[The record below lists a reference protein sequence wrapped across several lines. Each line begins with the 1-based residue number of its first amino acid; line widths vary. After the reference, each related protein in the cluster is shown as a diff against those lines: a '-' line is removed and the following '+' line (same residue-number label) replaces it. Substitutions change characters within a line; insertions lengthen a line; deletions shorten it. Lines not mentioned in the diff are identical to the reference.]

1 MKCQISGKEREM
13 SDLAGMWRS
22 LSEQR
27 MQRLCRFG
35 SRLWRQWRVTVF
47 VILFVVI
54 PVKSSLAD
62 WNWVPTGSM
71 NPTILEG
78 DLIYVDKLAYDLRFP
93 LTLHRIAR
101 WSEPQRGDV
110 VVCLSPDDGTRL
122 VKRLIAAPGDT
133 VELRNNALLLNG
145 RPLAYDKAVDDYA
158 GQLPHDLAHDCIIAM
173 EDLGGTVHPVISIP
187 RIRAMRNFGPVT
199 VPDGCYFVMGDNRD
213 ISRDSRF
220 FGFVPRQ
227 AILGRA
233 RAIILSFD
241 ITDKYQ
247 PRINRFLS
255 RLR

>member
-1 MKCQISGKEREM
+1 MSG
-13 SDLAGMWRS
+13 LARMWRS
-22 LSEQR
+22 VRDQPAR
-27 MQRLCRFG
+27 RLCRFG
-35 SRLWRQWRVTVF
+35 CRLWRQWRVTVL
-47 VILFVVI
+47 VILFVVV

-78 DLIYVDKLAYDLRFP
+78 DLIYVDKVAYDLRLP
-93 LTLHRIAR
+93 LTLHRLAQ
-101 WSEPQRGDV
+101 WSQPQRGDV

-122 VKRLIAAPGDT
+122 VKRVIAGPGDT
-133 VELRNNALLLNG
+133 VELRDNVLLLND
-145 RPLAYDKAVDDYA
+145 RPLSYDKAVADYA
-158 GQLPHDLAHDCIIAM
+158 GQLPHDLAQGCIVAM
-173 EDLGGTVHPVISIP
+173 ENLGRTIHPVISIP
-187 RIRAMRNFGPVT
+187 GIRAMRDFGPVT
-199 VPDGCYFVMGDNRD
+199 VPQGYYFLMGDNRD

-233 RAIILSFD
+233 RAVVVSFD

>member
-1 MKCQISGKEREM
+1 MSGLARKWWSVSERP
-13 SDLAGMWRS
+13 
-22 LSEQR
+22 
-27 MQRLCRFG
+27 MQRVCEFG
-35 SRLWRQWRVTVF
+35 LGLWRQWRVTIF
-47 VILFVVI
+47 IILFVVI

-93 LTLHRIAR
+93 LTLHRLAR

-122 VKRLIAAPGDT
+122 VKRLIAGPGDT
-133 VELRNNALLLNG
+133 VELRNNMLLLNG
-145 RPLAYDKAVDDYA
+145 QPLAYDKAVGDYS
-158 GQLPHDLAHDCIIAM
+158 GQLPQDLARDCIIAM
-173 EDLGGTVHPVISIP
+173 ENLGKTVHPVIRIP
-187 RIRAMRNFGPVT
+187 KIRAMRNFGPVT
-199 VPDGCYFVMGDNRD
+199 VPAGCCFVMGDNRD

-220 FGFVPRQ
+220 FGFVPQQ

-233 RAIILSFD
+233 RAVILSFD

-247 PRINRFLS
+247 PRIGRFLS
-255 RLR
+255 RLE

>member
-1 MKCQISGKEREM
+1 MRG
-13 SDLAGMWRS
+13 LAGMW
-22 LSEQR
+22 LSVSDQPGR
-27 MQRLCRFG
+27 KLCKFG
-35 SRLWRQWRVTVF
+35 QRLWRQWRVTVF
-47 VILFVVI
+47 VILFVVV

-78 DLIYVDKLAYDLRFP
+78 DLIYVDKVAYDLRFP
-93 LTLHRIAR
+93 LTLHRLAQ

-122 VKRLIAAPGDT
+122 VKRLIAGPGDT
-133 VELRNNALLLNG
+133 VELRSNVLLLNG
-145 RPLAYDKAVDDYA
+145 QPLAYDKAVADYA
-158 GQLPHDLAHDCIIAM
+158 GQLPEDLSRRCIVAM
-173 EDLGGTVHPVISIP
+173 EDLGRTVHPVISIP
-187 RIRAMRNFGPVT
+187 GIRAMRNFGPVT
-199 VPDGCYFVMGDNRD
+199 VPDGYYFVLGDNRD

-233 RAIILSFD
+233 RAVILSFD

-247 PRINRFLS
+247 PRVNRFLS